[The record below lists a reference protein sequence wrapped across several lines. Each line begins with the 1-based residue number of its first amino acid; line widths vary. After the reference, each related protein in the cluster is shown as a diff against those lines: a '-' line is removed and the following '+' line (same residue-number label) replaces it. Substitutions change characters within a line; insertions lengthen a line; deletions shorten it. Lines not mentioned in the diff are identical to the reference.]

1 MALRNT
7 KEVVMTQAR
16 NTYRKTAPQ
25 FEELTRE
32 TDVPEAMRAL
42 AEKNIAQTREI
53 YESSKHALEAVLET
67 WERSI
72 NAAGQGAVALNRK
85 VIDIAQRNINSSFDL
100 AKGLAGARNLADA
113 VELQAAHW
121 RDQLDAFAAQ
131 AEVRTLSTQVAA
143 DVAKPIKRG
152 LDEVQHRT

>member
-1 MALRNT
+1 MSERNSFRKT
-7 KEVVMTQAR
+7 ATQFEEFAR
-16 NTYRKTAPQ
+16 NTEVPQ
-25 FEELTRE
+25 
-32 TDVPEAMRAL
+32 AMRDL
-42 AEKNIAQTREI
+42 AERNIAQMREA
-53 YESSKHALEAVLET
+53 YERSKDALEGVLQS
-67 WERSI
+67 WERSFD
-72 NAAGQGAVALNRK
+72 AAGQGAVALNRK
-85 VIDIAQRNINSSFDL
+85 VIDIAQRNINASFDL

-131 AEVRTLSTQVAA
+131 AEEVRTLSTQVAA